1 MTLTKNASLYN
12 LTLLDKFNSLTPFS
26 SFATI
31 VSFLLP
37 SNRESRF
44 EDGVRLYWFQNSSE
58 LATEELLVEEV
69 EADEKEE
76 EEVEDARDLK
86 EEEASLGLLRRA
98 ASWVKEGIEGRSRC
112 LEVSEAVLSL
122 PLSSNLL
129 PPPPPSPRT
138 SDTD

>member
-1 MTLTKNASLYN
+1 M
-12 LTLLDKFNSLTPFS
+12 TLLDKFNSLTSFS
-26 SFATI
+26 SLAK
-31 VSFLLP
+31 VSLPSFLLP

-44 EDGVRLYWFQNSSE
+44 EDGVRLYWFQKSSE

-76 EEVEDARDLK
+76 EEVEEARDLK

-98 ASWVKEGIEGRSRC
+98 ASWVKEGMEGRSRWC

-122 PLSSNLL
+122 PTPSS
-129 PPPPPSPRT
+129 PPW
-138 SDTD
+138 